1 MEKRTGAAQRSRQAH
16 KPPQRSN
23 GSRILI
29 VIAVVLA
36 VMIVGVGCGFLT
48 ATLNTKQDLEDVR
61 PAASSQTATS
71 LPMSMQ
77 SRTACL

>member
-16 KPPQRSN
+16 KPPQRGN
-23 GSRILI
+23 GSRILV

-48 ATLNTKQDLEDVR
+48 ATLNTKQDLEDVKR
-61 PAASSQTATS
+61 LMREVLMVWQS
-71 LPMSMQ
+71 LRYS
-77 SRTACL
+77 A